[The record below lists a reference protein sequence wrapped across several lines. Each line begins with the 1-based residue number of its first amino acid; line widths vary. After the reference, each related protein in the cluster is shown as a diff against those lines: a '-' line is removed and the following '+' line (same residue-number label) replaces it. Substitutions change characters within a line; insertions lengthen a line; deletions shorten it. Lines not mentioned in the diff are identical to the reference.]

1 MSLRVDLVSVLASL
15 KVSLE
20 RMLASV
26 EQKTSLVSFS
36 LFKSNLFHFES
47 VRSEARYGLPRV

>member
-1 MSLRVDLVSVLASL
+1 MSVLASL